1 MSMTMTVPESDVS
14 RRDEMQH
21 VVRVAR
27 GTLYLPRETC
37 ETYFPGM
44 DAVALICRDDDLL
57 LLPLIVG
64 SAGGLLLKVR
74 NKRGDR
80 VIHAQEFFRD
90 RGFVEE
96 FKERT
101 VPARWDADAAALVI
115 SGVPRAS
122 AENAN

>member
-1 MSMTMTVPESDVS
+1 MPAPVPEIWGIDTLK
-14 RRDEMQH
+14 H

-27 GTLYLPRETC
+27 GNIYLLRETC
-37 ETYFPGM
+37 TTYFPGM
-44 DAVALICRDDDLL
+44 NAVALICRDDDLL
-57 LLPLIVG
+57 LLPLIAD

-96 FKERT
+96 FEERT
-101 VPARWDADAAALVI
+101 LPARWDAGAAGLII
-115 SGVPRAS
+115 SGVPKVIV
-122 AENAN
+122 